1 MKKMS
6 QWDKPIAFLA
16 LVLSAVGGMKARA
29 TVFPSIPTGN
39 RILETP
45 VTAYPKQGNVQL
57 TQRLLGACRAAAR
70 PTFIYQ
76 ERSTANRIRALQ
88 ANERVILAEER
99 GRNGW
104 IAINSPISGFVQAKD
119 LKLCSE
125 STTSSSSGQN
135 LCRQVIYRGIEG
147 VAVRQ
152 RPNLDSPQVD
162 TVFLGDQVTLSNP
175 PEFITDGTGREWTRL
190 AIPSGWMTN
199 GIPALGD
206 INLGA
211 CL

>member
-1 MKKMS
+1 MKKMC
-6 QWDKPIAFLA
+6 QWDKPVACLA
-16 LVLSAVGGMKARA
+16 LVLSAVGSMKATA

-39 RILETP
+39 RNLESQITS
-45 VTAYPKQGNVQL
+45 YPKPENVLL
-57 TQRLLGACRAAAR
+57 TQRLLGECRAAAR
-70 PTFIYQ
+70 STFIYQ

-88 ANERVILAEER
+88 ANDRVILAEER

-119 LKLCSE
+119 LKFCSE
-125 STTSSSSGQN
+125 STTSSSSEQN
-135 LCRQVIYRGIEG
+135 LCRQVIYRGMEG
-147 VAVRQ
+147 VAVRE

-162 TVFLGDQVTLSNP
+162 TVFLGDRITLSNP
-175 PEFITDGTGREWTRL
+175 PEFITDNTGREWTRL
-190 AIPSGWMTN
+190 AAPSGWMTN
-199 GIPALGD
+199 GVPARGD

>member
-1 MKKMS
+1 MKKMI
-6 QWDKPIAFLA
+6 QWDKLVTFLA
-16 LVLSAVGGMKARA
+16 LVLIAVGGMKATA

-39 RILETP
+39 RLIESQITS
-45 VTAYPKQGNVQL
+45 YPKQGNVQL
-57 TQRLLGACRAAAR
+57 AQRLLGECRAAAR
-70 PTFIYQ
+70 STFIYQ

-88 ANERVILAEER
+88 ANERIILAEER

-135 LCRQVIYRGIEG
+135 LCRQVIYRGTEG
-147 VAVRQ
+147 VAVREK
-152 RPNLDSPQVD
+152 PNLDSPQID

-175 PEFITDGTGREWTRL
+175 PEFITDNTGREWTRL
-190 AIPSGWMTN
+190 AVPSGWMTN
-199 GIPALGD
+199 GVPARGD